1 MNTSGWKPWRVV
13 LLCVAA
19 LVAAFWVFRL
29 VQRTDQ
35 TTAAW
40 LGIVAMVLVIIS
52 QVLDVRSRKAKAA
65 QE

>member
-1 MNTSGWKPWRVV
+1 M
-13 LLCVAA
+13 AA
-19 LVAAFWVFRL
+19 VVAAFWVFRL
-29 VQRTDQ
+29 VQGTDQ